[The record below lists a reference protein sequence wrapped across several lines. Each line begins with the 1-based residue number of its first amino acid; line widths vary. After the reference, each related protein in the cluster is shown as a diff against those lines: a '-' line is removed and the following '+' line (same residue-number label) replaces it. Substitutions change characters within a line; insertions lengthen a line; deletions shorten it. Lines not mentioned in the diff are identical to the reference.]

1 MSFQHF
7 IRNAAP
13 VNDGEEVAHPE
24 HVELCPPVWA
34 EKVRRSPADE
44 IPSLSTV

>member
-1 MSFQHF
+1 MLFQHF

-13 VNDGEEVAHPE
+13 VNDRKGVAHPE
-24 HVELCPPVWA
+24 HELCPPVWA

-44 IPSLSTV
+44 MPSLSTV